1 MKATERNLEGVKGL
15 SKYTTQLRFICETAA
30 GRRESAGYDDS
41 ESIIKAA
48 HTKIFDFDYPIFDA
62 AYKETLECKIIDHY
76 YTQEIGFETVG
87 QFKRML
93 RATMREI
100 MPLYNELYTSGLR
113 VLNPLTNIDIEDSF
127 TKSSESQSENSSTGS
142 SSMRRDGTNAGTVTD
157 EGSSTTETSGTES
170 ETIGREKASAPKNT
184 RWDIYSDTPQGALS
198 NVENETYL
206 TNARKI
212 TDDGTGSS
220 ETDDE
225 ERSTTRSDTVEGET
239 TNTRTISGTDS
250 DTTSGNTKT
259 DDTGHAQTT
268 EEYVL
273 KRIGRS
279 GLDVVALAEQMRHVL
294 LDIDQMIIA
303 DLQPLFMG
311 LW

>member
-1 MKATERNLEGVKGL
+1 M

-30 GRRESAGYDDS
+30 GLEESAGYDDT
-41 ESIIKAA
+41 EQIIKTARS
-48 HTKIFDFDYPIFDA
+48 KIFDFSYPIFDE
-62 AYKETLECKIIDHY
+62 AYREPLECKIIDHF

-100 MPLYNELYTSGLR
+100 MPLYNELYKAGLS
-113 VLNPLTNIDIEDSF
+113 VLNPLNSTDMTDTF
-127 TKSSESQSENSSTGS
+127 TKASASNSKNESNGS
-142 SSMRRDGTNAGTVTD
+142 SSSQRSGTNKGSVTDAGTNATESSGRDVETVTQ
-157 EGSSTTETSGTES
+157 EGGTT
-170 ETIGREKASAPKNT
+170 RNNT
-184 RWDIYSDTPQGALS
+184 HWDIYSDTPQGALT
-198 NVENETYL
+198 NVSNETYL

-212 TDDGTGSS
+212 TDTETGTNS
-220 ETDDE
+220 EDTS
-225 ERSTTRSDTVEGET
+225 RTLTRSDTTEGET
-239 TNTRTISGTDS
+239 HNEREISGSDQETSTGQTASS
-250 DTTSGNTKT
+250 DTGRVES
-259 DDTGHAQTT
+259 T
-268 EEYVL
+268 EDYVL

-279 GLDVVALAEQMRHVL
+279 GIDVIGIARQMRQTL